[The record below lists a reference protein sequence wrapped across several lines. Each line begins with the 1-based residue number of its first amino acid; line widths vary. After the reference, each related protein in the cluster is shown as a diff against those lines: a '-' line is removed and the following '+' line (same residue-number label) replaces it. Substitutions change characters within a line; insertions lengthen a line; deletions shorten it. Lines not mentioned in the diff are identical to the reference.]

1 MGSEFRNSNGK
12 SEIIKGKG
20 DSIGN
25 EGFELL
31 SLAEFSERRW
41 LLKIRA
47 WSVVLELISK
57 KGMSNQLNLNRGEE
71 DDLQS
76 KTKLTTSLT
85 KLNQLDEIDDL
96 QSKTKLKI
104 RTSNRTKPASDLNK
118 TRPRFEEEAR
128 A

>member
-31 SLAEFSERRW
+31 SLAEFSKRRW

-57 KGMSNQLNLNRGEE
+57 KGMYEKGIRANSDTME
-71 DDLQS
+71 
-76 KTKLTTSLT
+76 
-85 KLNQLDEIDDL
+85 
-96 QSKTKLKI
+96 KLKDVI
-104 RTSNRTKPASDLNK
+104 LVSNVMQATQNVVGNMLSVKK
-118 TRPRFEEEAR
+118 K
-128 A
+128 

>member
-20 DSIGN
+20 VSIGN

-57 KGMSNQLNLNRGEE
+57 KGMVCLFVCL
-71 DDLQS
+71 LQAMFGCFC
-76 KTKLTTSLT
+76 TFPGL
-85 KLNQLDEIDDL
+85 L
-96 QSKTKLKI
+96 Q
-104 RTSNRTKPASDLNK
+104 AM
-118 TRPRFEEEAR
+118 FG
-128 A
+128 